1 VSAAPVRLRP
11 LRLAAGMSQA
21 ELARAAGVSRQMV
34 GAVEAGRHVP
44 AVDAALRL
52 ATALRTT
59 VEELFGAAAPAGVVP
74 IRGAAVEASR
84 VRAGRVGSEFVVVQV
99 DEAEAGLWWRAA
111 EGVVHDGELRL
122 LPGTTPAGLVVAG
135 CDPALGVAESLLSHL
150 GPSRLLAVSLST
162 GHALEAL
169 AQGRCHGV
177 AVHGP
182 EGTLPEPPVPVR
194 RFHLA
199 RWRAGIATAS
209 KLRKPSLGAIVGGR
223 VPLVQRDPGAASQ
236 QALLRALDR
245 ECGPDARPAGPLGS
259 GHLDV
264 ARIVSIAGGAGVTF
278 EPAAA
283 AFKLDFRPLET
294 HVVEL
299 WLAERWIELP
309 GAQVLGE
316 LLVSGRFGQQ
326 VALFGGYDL
335 DRCGVELGA
344 AA

>member
-1 VSAAPVRLRP
+1 VKA
-11 LRLAAGMSQA
+11 LRLAAGLSQA
-21 ELARAAGVSRQMV
+21 ELARLSGVSRQTV
-34 GAVEAGRHVP
+34 GAIESGRHVP

-52 ATALRTT
+52 ATVLGTT
-59 VEELFGAAAPAGVVP
+59 VEELFGSATATTVVP
-74 IRGAAVEASR
+74 IRGSAVEGSQR
-84 VRAGRVGSEFVVVQV
+84 VRAGRVGSELVVVPV
-99 DEAEAGLWWRAA
+99 DEAATGLWWRAA
-111 EGVVHDGELRL
+111 EGVVSDGELHL

-162 GHALEAL
+162 GNALEAL
-169 AQGRCHGV
+169 ARGRCHGV

-182 EGTLPEPPVPVR
+182 AGTLPEPPVAVR

-199 RWRAGIATAS
+199 RWQAGIATATE
-209 KLRKPSLGAIVGGR
+209 LRRPSLEALVRGDVT
-223 VPLVQRDPGAASQ
+223 VVQRDAGAASQ

-245 ECGPDARPAGPLGS
+245 ECGLDARPRGPLGS

-264 ARIVSIAGGAGVTF
+264 ARTVSLAGGAGVTF

-294 HVVEL
+294 HIVEL
-299 WLAERWIELP
+299 WLAERWLELP
-309 GAQVLGE
+309 GAQTFGE

-335 DRCGVELGA
+335 DGCGVELGTA
-344 AA
+344 A